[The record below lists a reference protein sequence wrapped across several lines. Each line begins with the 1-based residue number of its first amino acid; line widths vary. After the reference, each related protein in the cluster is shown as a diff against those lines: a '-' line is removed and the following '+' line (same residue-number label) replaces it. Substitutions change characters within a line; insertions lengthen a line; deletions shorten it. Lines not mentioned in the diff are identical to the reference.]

1 MRSIPGQMVTSRT
14 IHQPQ
19 IPDGVQLPVSL
30 LTAFYMQRGGSAP
43 PLRGAKSPKGA
54 SRSKLARQDLVTG
67 RLKMASAVFGIEKGD
82 DRNEFVA
89 ISVDTMTWRLS
100 KQNQE

>member
-1 MRSIPGQMVTSRT
+1 V
-14 IHQPQ
+14 
-19 IPDGVQLPVSL
+19 
-30 LTAFYMQRGGSAP
+30 A
-43 PLRGAKSPKGA
+43 
-54 SRSKLARQDLVTG
+54 G
-67 RLKMASAVFGIEKGD
+67 RLNGLGRFSTEKGD

>member
-1 MRSIPGQMVTSRT
+1 MGVAGGESERT
-14 IHQPQ
+14 LRPLGD
-19 IPDGVQLPVSL
+19 PDSP
-30 LTAFYMQRGGSAP
+30 LTAFSGEVRRRCAAP
-43 PLRGAKSPKGA
+43 SLPRGA

-67 RLKMASAVFGIEKGD
+67 RLKMALAVFGIEKGD